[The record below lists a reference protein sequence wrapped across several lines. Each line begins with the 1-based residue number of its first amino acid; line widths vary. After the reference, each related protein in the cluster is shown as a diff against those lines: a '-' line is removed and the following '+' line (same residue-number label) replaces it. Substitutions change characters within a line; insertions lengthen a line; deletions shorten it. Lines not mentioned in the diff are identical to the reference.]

1 VDPLRQASHLRFDV
15 CDRADVGALRRLVCE
30 QARRLGATQ
39 EGCARA
45 ELVAT
50 ELGTNLVEHAAPGG
64 WVLVRA
70 MPPAS
75 LELIAAD
82 RGPGIA
88 DPAAAV
94 AGRSRAP
101 TGLGCGLAAVRRA
114 AAHFDLHSQTGRG
127 TTVLA
132 VVALAGAG
140 QGPGGAPAGQGPG
153 GSLLGERPGGSLA
166 GASQGRGGA
175 LAGQRPG
182 GVGHSWAGVSVG
194 VTEPCGDAWAVT
206 HDDQGFAVA
215 VADGLGHGAGASTAA
230 DAAAAG
236 FAAARGDPAS
246 FLARA
251 NAAMLGTRGGAATV
265 CQLLPGQGILRYV
278 AVGNVN
284 GCVLAGSARHRLIT
298 YSGTLGLRDTPP
310 VAKVLACPWPAR
322 ATLVVWTD
330 GLHSRAAS
338 CAMDAGLLARDPAV
352 IAATLYRDHLR
363 GSDDATV
370 VIVRNEQA

>member
-15 CDRADVGALRRLVCE
+15 CDRADVGALRRLVRE

-101 TGLGCGLAAVRRA
+101 TGLGCGLAAARRA
-114 AAHFDLHSQTGRG
+114 AAHFDLHSQAGRG

-140 QGPGGAPAGQGPG
+140 
-153 GSLLGERPGGSLA
+153 
-166 GASQGRGGA
+166 QGRGGA

-194 VTEPCGDAWAVT
+194 ITEPCGDAWAVT

-215 VADGLGHGAGASTAA
+215 VVDGLGHGAAASTAA
-230 DAAAAG
+230 DAATAG
-236 FAAARGDPAS
+236 FAADRGNPAS

-251 NAAMLGTRGGAATV
+251 NAAMQGTRGGAATA

-298 YSGTLGLRDTPP
+298 YGGTLGLRDTPP
-310 VAKVLACPWPAR
+310 VAQVLACPWPAQ

>member
-15 CDRADVGALRRLVCE
+15 RDRADVGALRRLVCE
-30 QARRLGATQ
+30 QARRHGATQ

-50 ELGTNLVEHAAPGG
+50 ELGTNLVQHAGPDGC
-64 WVLVRA
+64 VLIRA
-70 MPPAS
+70 APPAS
-75 LELIAAD
+75 LELIAVD

-94 AGRSRAP
+94 AGRSHAP
-101 TGLGCGLAAVRRA
+101 AGLGCGLAAVRRA
-114 AAHFDLHSQTGRG
+114 SAHFDLHSQAGRG

-132 VVALAGAG
+132 VV
-140 QGPGGAPAGQGPG
+140 
-153 GSLLGERPGGSLA
+153 SLS
-166 GASQGRGGA
+166 GASQPSGDGHRAGD
-175 LAGQRPG
+175 GQRAGLGQRAGGPG
-182 GVGHSWAGVSVG
+182 HRWAGVSVG
-194 VTEPCGDAWAVT
+194 ITEPCGDAWAVT
-206 HDDQGFAVA
+206 DDDGGFAVA
-215 VADGLGHGAGASTAA
+215 VADGLGHGAAASAAA

-246 FLARA
+246 FMIRA

-265 CQLLPGQGILRYV
+265 CQLQPEQEILRYV

-284 GCVLAGSARHRLIT
+284 GCVLAGSARHRLVT

-310 VAKVLACPWPAR
+310 PAPVLTCPWPGQ

-330 GLHSRAAS
+330 GLHSRAAF

-352 IAATLYRDHLR
+352 IAATVYRDHDR
-363 GSDDATV
+363 GSDDATI

>member
-15 CDRADVGALRRLVCE
+15 SDRADVGALRRLVCE
-30 QARRLGATQ
+30 QARRHGATQ
-39 EGCARA
+39 AGCARA

-50 ELGTNLVEHAAPGG
+50 ELATNLVQHAEPGG

-70 MPPAS
+70 LPPAS
-75 LELIAAD
+75 LELIAVD
-82 RGPGIA
+82 RGPGID

-94 AGRSRAP
+94 AGRSRTP

-114 AAHFDLHSQTGRG
+114 SSHFDLHSQAGRG

-132 VVALAGAG
+132 EVTLADQPHAGRLAGEPPAG
-140 QGPGGAPAGQGPG
+140 PLADPRAGGPG
-153 GSLLGERPGGSLA
+153 
-166 GASQGRGGA
+166 RG
-175 LAGQRPG
+175 
-182 GVGHSWAGVSVG
+182 WAGVSVG
-194 VTEPCGDAWAVT
+194 ITEPCGDAWAVT

-215 VADGLGHGAGASTAA
+215 VADGLGHGAAASTAA

-236 FAAARGDPAS
+236 FAAARGDPGS
-246 FLARA
+246 FMVKA

-265 CQLLPGQGILRYV
+265 CQLQPGKGILRYV

-298 YSGTLGLRDTPP
+298 YGGTLGLRDTPP
-310 VAKVLACPWPAR
+310 TAPVLTCPWPAR
-322 ATLVVWTD
+322 ATLLVWTD

-363 GSDDATV
+363 GSDDATI